1 MKTRRIGPFEVSAI
15 GLGCMNVVHGY
26 NPAIPR
32 DDAIALLRRALD
44 LGCTH
49 FDTAAIYGLGKSEEL
64 IRDAIMGRRQEFF
77 LASKCGIVVDAE
89 GRRLDGTPK
98 GIRQVCEASLKRL
111 GAETIDLYY
120 LHRLDRRVPVEESV
134 GALGELVREGKI
146 GSVGLSEVSGATL
159 RRACREYPVVAVQN
173 EYSLWTRNP
182 EIALLEACKETGAT
196 LVAFSPLG
204 RAFLTGRMPDPASFH
219 ETDMRRSMPR
229 FEGGNLERNRALLEE
244 YKAVARGVGCSP
256 AQLALAWV
264 LSRGEHVVAI
274 PGTSS
279 MSHLEEN
286 MEADAVELSA
296 AVLASLDELINER
309 TVSGPRYPA
318 FMQADVDTEDFEAEQ
333 A

>member
-1 MKTRRIGPFEVSAI
+1 MKMRKIGQFEVAAI
-15 GLGCMNVVHGY
+15 GLGCMNIVHGY

-49 FDTAAIYGLGKSEEL
+49 FDTAAIYGVGKSEEL
-64 IRDAIMGRRQEFF
+64 IRDAIMERRAEFF
-77 LASKCGIVVDAE
+77 LASKCGIVVDSE

-98 GIRQVCEASLKRL
+98 GIRKVCEDSLRRL

-120 LHRLDRRVPVEESV
+120 LHRLDRNVPVEESV

-146 GSVGLSEVSGATL
+146 RSIGLSEVSGATL
-159 RRACREYPVVAVQN
+159 RRACREYPVAAVQN

-182 EIALLEACKETGAT
+182 EIALLEACKDMGAT

-204 RAFLTGRMPDPASFH
+204 RAFLTGRMPDPVSFNAA
-219 ETDMRRSMPR
+219 DMRRSMPR
-229 FEGGNLERNRALLEE
+229 FEPDNLARNLALLEE
-244 YKAVARGVGCSP
+244 YKAIARGVGCSP

-279 MSHLEEN
+279 LAHLEEN
-286 MEADAVELSA
+286 FEADGLELPA
-296 AVLASLDELINER
+296 AVLAQLDELINER
-309 TVSGPRYPA
+309 TVAGVRYPA
-318 FMQADVDTEDFEAEQ
+318 AMQADVDTERFELETA
-333 A
+333 